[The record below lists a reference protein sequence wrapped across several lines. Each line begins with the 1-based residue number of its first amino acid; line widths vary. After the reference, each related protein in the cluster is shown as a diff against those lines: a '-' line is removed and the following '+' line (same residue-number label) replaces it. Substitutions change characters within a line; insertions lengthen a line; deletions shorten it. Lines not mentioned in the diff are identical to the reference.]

1 MTLRH
6 LNIFLTVCEES
17 NMTKAANKL
26 YITQPS
32 VTQAIKELE
41 VYYHTQLF
49 ERNGK
54 KIAISR
60 DGYKLLPIAKNIVN
74 LFDESKKIMIN
85 DLSYECVIGAS
96 VTVGTYIL
104 PNLLKSIN
112 LIKNLKTKYIIDNTN
127 RIEEGLLNS
136 TIDIAVVEG
145 EVQSKYLISKPFMKD
160 NLGITCSSKS
170 NFIINKPMNLSSLN
184 NCNFIFREE
193 GSGTKKL
200 IEEILIQNNIKI
212 NNIGTVN
219 NIEAIKNMVINN
231 LGISILP
238 KISVIKEIKEKTI
251 KYIEFDDIKMN
262 RTFKIVYHKE
272 KILNI
277 FLNNIIE
284 TISNYQYAY

>member
-6 LNIFLTVCEES
+6 LNIFLTVCKEN
-17 NMTKAANKL
+17 NMTKAAQKL

-41 VYYHTQLF
+41 IYYNVQLF

-54 KIAISR
+54 KIAISK

-74 LFDESKKIMIN
+74 LFDESKKIMID
-85 DLSYECVIGAS
+85 DLSYECIIGAS

-104 PNLLKSIN
+104 PNLLKNIN
-112 LIKNLKTKYIIDNTN
+112 RINNLNTKYIIDNTN

-136 TIDIAVVEG
+136 TIDIAIIEG
-145 EVQSKYLISKPFMKD
+145 EVQSKYLISKSFMKD
-160 NLGITCSSKS
+160 NLGIVCSSKS
-170 NFIINKPMNLSSLN
+170 NFLLNKSNSLYSLN

-200 IEEILIQNNIKI
+200 IEEIFIQNNIQI

-238 KISVIKEIKEKTI
+238 KISIIKEIEEGTI

-284 TISNYQYAY
+284 TISNYK